1 MTKNEVIDWVVSQK
15 LVEKLSTRF
24 SSQLG
29 TLKEDWV
36 QEMYLTICE
45 MSEEKLV
52 GLFERNQ
59 LVYYIISVC
68 RNQATYSKS
77 DFNKKYNDDRLI
89 ISDFTKINL
98 EDEQEDQEV

>member
-1 MTKNEVIDWVVSQK
+1 MTKSEVIDWIVSQK

-29 TLKEDWV
+29 TLKEDWI

-45 MSEEKLV
+45 MNEEKLV

-68 RNQATYSKS
+68 KNQALYPKS
-77 DFNKKYNDDRLI
+77 DFNKRYNDDRLI
-89 ISDFTKINL
+89 ISDLTKINI
-98 EDEQEDQEV
+98 EYEQED